1 MEIEIKKMETDGEI
15 AGKAYVHWKSWQEAY
30 KGLVDASYLEA
41 LTLEKCTAAA
51 FEYPGNTLVAKV
63 GENVVGFCAYGE
75 GRVEDLPG
83 AGEIY
88 ALYVLPEYCGTG
100 IGMALMDAGLEKL
113 EGKRAF
119 VRVLKNNARA
129 IRFYEKCGFV
139 RDGFGQELV
148 IGTPVTVIR
157 MVRG

>member
-1 MEIEIKKMETDGEI
+1 MEFEIKKMETDGEI

-51 FEYPGNTLVAKV
+51 FKYPENTLVAKV
-63 GENVVGFCAYGE
+63 GEKVAGFCAYGE
-75 GRVEDLPG
+75 SRVEDLPG

-88 ALYVLPEYCGTG
+88 ALYVLPEYYGTG
-100 IGMALMDAGLEKL
+100 IGLALMDAGLEKL

-129 IRFYEKCGFV
+129 IRFYEKCGFM
-139 RDGFGQELV
+139 RDGFEQELV

>member
-1 MEIEIKKMETDGEI
+1 MEFEIKKMETDGEI

-30 KGLVDASYLEA
+30 KGLVDAAYLEA

-51 FEYPGNTLVAKV
+51 FKYPENTLVAKV
-63 GENVVGFCAYGE
+63 GEKVAGFCAYGE
-75 GRVEDLPG
+75 GRAEDLPG

-88 ALYVLPEYCGTG
+88 ALYVLPEYYGTG

-113 EGKRAF
+113 GGKRAF

>member
-1 MEIEIKKMETDGEI
+1 MEFEIKKMETDGEI
-15 AGKAYVHWKSWQEAY
+15 AGKAYVHWKSWQKAY

-41 LTLEKCTAAA
+41 L
-51 FEYPGNTLVAKV
+51 VAKV
-63 GENVVGFCAYGE
+63 GEKVAGFCAYGE

-88 ALYVLPEYCGTG
+88 ALYVLPEYYGTG

-119 VRVLKNNARA
+119 VRVLKKNARA
-129 IRFYEKCGFV
+129 IRFYEKCGFM
-139 RDGFGQELV
+139 RDGFEQELV

>member
-1 MEIEIKKMETDGEI
+1 MEFEIKKMETDGEI

-51 FEYPGNTLVAKV
+51 FKYPENTLVAKV
-63 GENVVGFCAYGE
+63 GEKVAGFCAYGE

-83 AGEIY
+83 AWEIY
-88 ALYVLPEYCGTG
+88 ALYVLPEYYGTG
-100 IGMALMDAGLEKL
+100 IGMALMNAGLEKL

-119 VRVLKNNARA
+119 VRVLKKNARA
-129 IRFYEKCGFV
+129 IRFYEKCGFM
-139 RDGFGQELV
+139 RDGFEQELV